1 MSNVCP
7 ALWSPNTQF
16 NGTILYDVGLRYC
29 FVKNEPVLL
38 FKNNIQ
44 LWFALD
50 INLAQNRAY
59 KFLLVIGVIYS
70 TSF

>member
-1 MSNVCP
+1 MSVQP
-7 ALWSPNTQF
+7 SGAQ
-16 NGTILYDVGLRYC
+16 ILSLMEQYYDVGLRYC

-50 INLAQNRAY
+50 INLA
-59 KFLLVIGVIYS
+59 
-70 TSF
+70 